1 MYNKVSRQFKKMTNM
16 KNIVYLSA
24 ASLFILISLT
34 YLATTPIW
42 PFNTEDRFSQCRTS
56 KVTGGSGSIGG
67 KLDLVSTDGRAV
79 SEVEIFSQ
87 PSLVYFGYTFCPDVC
102 PLHVSRNADAVDM
115 LDERGIQTTPVFI
128 SVDPSRDTPE
138 VLTEFA
144 EMIHPRMLAYTGSE
158 EQIRAA
164 SNAYKAYYKK
174 QESNDEYYLVDH
186 STITYL
192 VLPKFGFV
200 EFFRADTSPEIMA
213 ETTACFV
220 ENS

>member
-1 MYNKVSRQFKKMTNM
+1 MSSQFKKMTNM

-42 PFNTEDRFSQCRTS
+42 PFNTEDRFSQCRNS

-115 LDERGIQTTPVFI
+115 LDERGIQTAPVFI

-164 SNAYKAYYKK
+164 SNAYKTYYKK

>member
-42 PFNTEDRFSQCRTS
+42 PFNTEDRFAQCRNS

-79 SEVEIFSQ
+79 SEIEIFSQ

-102 PLHVSRNADAVDM
+102 PLHVSRNADAVDL

-158 EQIRAA
+158 EQIKAA
-164 SNAYKAYYKK
+164 SKAYKTYYKK

-192 VLPKFGFV
+192 VLPKYGFV

-213 ETTACFV
+213 ETTACFI

>member
-1 MYNKVSRQFKKMTNM
+1 MTNM

-24 ASLFILISLT
+24 ASLLILISLT

-42 PFNTEDRFSQCRTS
+42 PFNKDDRFAQCRNS

-102 PLHVSRNADAVDM
+102 PLHVSRNADAVDL

-128 SVDPSRDTPE
+128 SVDTSRDTTE

-164 SNAYKAYYKK
+164 SKAYKTYYKK

-192 VLPKFGFV
+192 VLPKYGFV

>member
-1 MYNKVSRQFKKMTNM
+1 MTNM

-24 ASLFILISLT
+24 ASLIILVSLT

-42 PFNTEDRFSQCRTS
+42 PFNEEDKFAQCRNS
-56 KVTGGSGSIGG
+56 KVTGGPGNIGG
-67 KLDLVSTDGRAV
+67 PLELISTNGNTVTD
-79 SEVEIFSQ
+79 VEIFSK

-115 LDERGIQTTPVFI
+115 LEERGIQTPPVFI
-128 SVDPSRDTPE
+128 SVDPRRDTPE
-138 VLTEFA
+138 VLQEFT
-144 EMIHPRMLAYTGSE
+144 EMIHPRMLAFTGSE
-158 EQIRAA
+158 EQVRAA
-164 SNAYKAYYKK
+164 SKAYRTYYKK

-192 VLPKFGFV
+192 VLPEHGFV

-220 ENS
+220 ENT

>member
-1 MYNKVSRQFKKMTNM
+1 MSSQFKKMTNM

-42 PFNTEDRFSQCRTS
+42 PFNTEDRFSQCRNS

-128 SVDPSRDTPE
+128 SGDPSRDTPE

-164 SNAYKAYYKK
+164 SNAYKTYYKK

>member
-1 MYNKVSRQFKKMTNM
+1 MTNM

-24 ASLFILISLT
+24 ASLIILVSLT

-42 PFNTEDRFSQCRTS
+42 PFNEEDKFAQCRNS
-56 KVTGGSGSIGG
+56 KVTGGPGNIGG
-67 KLDLVSTDGRAV
+67 PLELISTNGNTVTD
-79 SEVEIFSQ
+79 VEIFSK

-115 LDERGIQTTPVFI
+115 LEERGIQTTPVFI
-128 SVDPSRDTPE
+128 SVDPTRDTPE
-138 VLTEFA
+138 VLQEFT
-144 EMIHPRMLAYTGSE
+144 EMIHPRMLAFTGSE
-158 EQIRAA
+158 EQVRAA
-164 SNAYKAYYKK
+164 SKAYRTYFKK

-192 VLPKFGFV
+192 VLPEHGFV

-220 ENS
+220 ENT

>member
-1 MYNKVSRQFKKMTNM
+1 MTNM

-24 ASLFILISLT
+24 ASLIILVSLT

-42 PFNTEDRFSQCRTS
+42 PFNEEDKFAQCRNS
-56 KVTGGSGSIGG
+56 KVTGGPGNIGG
-67 KLDLVSTDGRAV
+67 PLELISTNGNTVTD
-79 SEVEIFSQ
+79 VEIFSK

-115 LDERGIQTTPVFI
+115 LEERGIQTTPVFI
-128 SVDPSRDTPE
+128 SVDPRRDTPE
-138 VLTEFA
+138 VLQEFT
-144 EMIHPRMLAYTGSE
+144 EMIHPQMLAFTGSE
-158 EQIRAA
+158 EQVRAA
-164 SNAYKAYYKK
+164 SKAYRTYYKK

-192 VLPKFGFV
+192 VLPEHGFV

-220 ENS
+220 ENT

>member
-1 MYNKVSRQFKKMTNM
+1 MYNKVFKQFKKMTNL

-42 PFNTEDRFSQCRTS
+42 PFNTEDRFSQCRNS

-128 SVDPSRDTPE
+128 LS
-138 VLTEFA
+138 L
-144 EMIHPRMLAYTGSE
+144 IH
-158 EQIRAA
+158 I
-164 SNAYKAYYKK
+164 
-174 QESNDEYYLVDH
+174 
-186 STITYL
+186 
-192 VLPKFGFV
+192 
-200 EFFRADTSPEIMA
+200 
-213 ETTACFV
+213 
-220 ENS
+220 

>member
-1 MYNKVSRQFKKMTNM
+1 MTNM

-24 ASLFILISLT
+24 ASLIILVSLT

-42 PFNTEDRFSQCRTS
+42 PFNEEDKFVQCRNS
-56 KVTGGSGSIGG
+56 KVSGGSGSIGG
-67 KLDLVSTDGRAV
+67 ALELVSTNGNTVTD
-79 SEVEIFSQ
+79 VEIFSK

-115 LDERGIQTTPVFI
+115 LEERGIQTTPVFI
-128 SVDPSRDTPE
+128 SVDPTRDTPE
-138 VLTEFA
+138 VLQEFI
-144 EMIHPRMLAYTGSE
+144 EMIHPRMLAFTGSE
-158 EQIRAA
+158 EQVRAA
-164 SNAYKAYYKK
+164 SKAYRTYYKK

-192 VLPKFGFV
+192 VLPEHGFV

-220 ENS
+220 ENT

>member
-1 MYNKVSRQFKKMTNM
+1 MTNM

-24 ASLFILISLT
+24 ASLIILVSLT

-42 PFNTEDRFSQCRTS
+42 PFNEEDKFAQCRNS
-56 KVTGGSGSIGG
+56 KVTGGPGNIGG
-67 KLDLVSTDGRAV
+67 PLELISTNGNTVTD
-79 SEVEIFSQ
+79 VEIFSK

-115 LDERGIQTTPVFI
+115 LEERGIQTTPVFI
-128 SVDPSRDTPE
+128 SVDPTRDTPE
-138 VLTEFA
+138 VLQEFI
-144 EMIHPRMLAYTGSE
+144 EMIHPRMLAFTGSE
-158 EQIRAA
+158 EQVRAA
-164 SNAYKAYYKK
+164 SKAYRTYYKK

-192 VLPKFGFV
+192 VLPEHGFV

-220 ENS
+220 ENT

>member
-1 MYNKVSRQFKKMTNM
+1 MTNM

-24 ASLFILISLT
+24 ASLIILVSLT

-42 PFNTEDRFSQCRTS
+42 PFNEEDKFAQCRNS
-56 KVTGGSGSIGG
+56 KVTGGPGNIGG
-67 KLDLVSTDGRAV
+67 PLELISTNGNTVTD
-79 SEVEIFSQ
+79 VEIFSK

-115 LDERGIQTTPVFI
+115 LEERGIQTTPVFI
-128 SVDPSRDTPE
+128 SVDPRRDTLE
-138 VLTEFA
+138 VLQEFT
-144 EMIHPRMLAYTGSE
+144 EMIHPQMLAFTGSE
-158 EQIRAA
+158 EQVRAA
-164 SNAYKAYYKK
+164 SKAYRTYYKK

-192 VLPKFGFV
+192 VLPEHGFV

>member
-24 ASLFILISLT
+24 ASLLILISLT

-42 PFNTEDRFSQCRTS
+42 PFNKDDRFAQCRNS

-102 PLHVSRNADAVDM
+102 PLHVSRNADAVDF
-115 LDERGIQTTPVFI
+115 LEERGIQKKPHFI
-128 SVDPSRDTPE
+128 LS
-138 VLTEFA
+138 L
-144 EMIHPRMLAYTGSE
+144 IH
-158 EQIRAA
+158 I
-164 SNAYKAYYKK
+164 
-174 QESNDEYYLVDH
+174 
-186 STITYL
+186 
-192 VLPKFGFV
+192 
-200 EFFRADTSPEIMA
+200 
-213 ETTACFV
+213 
-220 ENS
+220 

>member
-1 MYNKVSRQFKKMTNM
+1 MTNM

-24 ASLFILISLT
+24 ASLLILISLT

-42 PFNTEDRFSQCRTS
+42 PFNKDDRFAQCRNS

-67 KLDLVSTDGRAV
+67 KLDLISTDGRAV

-102 PLHVSRNADAVDM
+102 PLHVYRNADAVDM
-115 LDERGIQTTPVFI
+115 LDERRIQTTPVFI
-128 SVDPSRDTPE
+128 SVDPSRDTPQ

-164 SNAYKAYYKK
+164 SKAYKTYYKK

-192 VLPKFGFV
+192 VLPKYGFV

>member
-1 MYNKVSRQFKKMTNM
+1 MTNM

-24 ASLFILISLT
+24 ASLIILVSLT

-42 PFNTEDRFSQCRTS
+42 PFNEEDKFAQCRNS
-56 KVTGGSGSIGG
+56 KVTGGPGNIGG
-67 KLDLVSTDGRAV
+67 PLELISTNGNTVTD
-79 SEVEIFSQ
+79 VEIFSK

-115 LDERGIQTTPVFI
+115 LEERGIQTIPVFI
-128 SVDPSRDTPE
+128 SVDPRRDTPE
-138 VLTEFA
+138 VLQEFT
-144 EMIHPRMLAYTGSE
+144 EMIHPQMLAFTGSE
-158 EQIRAA
+158 EQVRAA
-164 SNAYKAYYKK
+164 SKAYRTYYKK

-192 VLPKFGFV
+192 VLPEHGFV

-220 ENS
+220 ENT

>member
-1 MYNKVSRQFKKMTNM
+1 MTNM
-16 KNIVYLSA
+16 RNIVYLSA
-24 ASLFILISLT
+24 ASLIILVSLT

-42 PFNTEDRFSQCRTS
+42 PFNEEDKFAQCRNS
-56 KVTGGSGSIGG
+56 KVTGGPGNIGG
-67 KLDLVSTDGRAV
+67 PLELISTNGNTVTD
-79 SEVEIFSQ
+79 VEIFSK

-115 LDERGIQTTPVFI
+115 LEERGIQTTPVFI
-128 SVDPSRDTPE
+128 SVDPTRDTPE
-138 VLTEFA
+138 VLQEFI
-144 EMIHPRMLAYTGSE
+144 EMIHPRMLAFTGSE
-158 EQIRAA
+158 EQVRAA
-164 SNAYKAYYKK
+164 SKAYRTYYKK

-192 VLPKFGFV
+192 VLPEHGFV

>member
-1 MYNKVSRQFKKMTNM
+1 MTNM

-24 ASLFILISLT
+24 ASLLILISLT

-42 PFNTEDRFSQCRTS
+42 PFNKDDRFAQCRNS

-102 PLHVSRNADAVDM
+102 PLHVSRNADAVDL

-128 SVDPSRDTPE
+128 
-138 VLTEFA
+138 F
-144 EMIHPRMLAYTGSE
+144 IN
-158 EQIRAA
+158 AA
-164 SNAYKAYYKK
+164 
-174 QESNDEYYLVDH
+174 
-186 STITYL
+186 
-192 VLPKFGFV
+192 
-200 EFFRADTSPEIMA
+200 
-213 ETTACFV
+213 
-220 ENS
+220 

>member
-1 MYNKVSRQFKKMTNM
+1 MYNKVLRQFKKMTNM

-24 ASLFILISLT
+24 ASLIILVSLT

-42 PFNTEDRFSQCRTS
+42 PFNEEDKFAQCRNS
-56 KVTGGSGSIGG
+56 KVTGGSGNIGG
-67 KLDLVSTDGRAV
+67 PLELVSTNGNTVTD
-79 SEVEIFSQ
+79 VEIFSK

-115 LDERGIQTTPVFI
+115 LEERGIQTTPVFI
-128 SVDPSRDTPE
+128 SVDPRRDTPE
-138 VLTEFA
+138 VLQEFT
-144 EMIHPRMLAYTGSE
+144 EMIHPQMLAFTGSE
-158 EQIRAA
+158 EQVRAA
-164 SNAYKAYYKK
+164 SKAYRTYYKK

-192 VLPKFGFV
+192 VLPEHGFV

-220 ENS
+220 ENT

>member
-1 MYNKVSRQFKKMTNM
+1 MSR
-16 KNIVYLSA
+16 
-24 ASLFILISLT
+24 SLGLLISLFALILLVLSLFVFWIFT
-34 YLATTPIW
+34 YGQINFAEGVD
-42 PFNTEDRFSQCRTS
+42 PFAECRMS
-56 KVTGGSGSIGG
+56 KALGNSNIGG
-67 KLDLVSTDGRAV
+67 EFELINQDGQIVTDKD
-79 SEVEIFSQ
+79 IFTE
-87 PSLVYFGYTFCPDVC
+87 PTILYFGYTFCPDVC
-102 PLHVSRNADAVDM
+102 PLHVSRNAAAVDM

-138 VLTEFA
+138 VLKEFA

-164 SNAYKAYYKK
+164 SKTYKTYYKK

>member
-1 MYNKVSRQFKKMTNM
+1 MYNKVLRQFKKMTNM
-16 KNIVYLSA
+16 KNIVYLSV
-24 ASLFILISLT
+24 ASLFILFSLT

-42 PFNTEDRFSQCRTS
+42 PFNEEDKFAQCRNS
-56 KVTGGSGSIGG
+56 KVTGASGSIGG
-67 KLDLVSTDGRAV
+67 ALELISTDGNTV
-79 SEVEIFSQ
+79 SDTEIFSK

-102 PLHVSRNADAVDM
+102 PLHASRNADAVDM
-115 LDERGIQTTPVFI
+115 LEELGVQTTPVFI

-138 VLTEFA
+138 VLKGFS

-158 EQIRAA
+158 EQVRAA
-164 SNAYKAYYKK
+164 SKAYRTYYKK

-192 VLPKFGFV
+192 VLPEYGFV
-200 EFFRADTSPEIMA
+200 EFFRADTSPKIMA

-220 ENS
+220 KNS

>member
-1 MYNKVSRQFKKMTNM
+1 MTNM

-42 PFNTEDRFSQCRTS
+42 PFNTEDRFSQCRNS

-115 LDERGIQTTPVFI
+115 LDERGIQTAPVFI

-164 SNAYKAYYKK
+164 SNAYKTYYKK

>member
-1 MYNKVSRQFKKMTNM
+1 MYNKVLRQFKNMTNM

-24 ASLFILISLT
+24 ASLVILISLT

-42 PFNTEDRFSQCRTS
+42 PFNKEDMFAQCRNS
-56 KVTGGSGSIGG
+56 KVTGGTASIGG
-67 KLDLVSTDGRAV
+67 TLELVAADGNTV
-79 SEVEIFSQ
+79 SDVEIFSQ

-102 PLHVSRNADAVDM
+102 PLHVSRNADAVD
-115 LDERGIQTTPVFI
+115 LLEKRGIQTVPVFI
-128 SVDPSRDTPE
+128 SVDQSRDTQE
-138 VLTEFA
+138 VLQEFA
-144 EMIHPRMLAYTGSE
+144 EMIHPRMVTYTGSE
-158 EQIRAA
+158 EQVRSA
-164 SNAYKAYYKK
+164 SKAYRTYYKK

-192 VLPKFGFV
+192 VLPKYGFV

>member
-1 MYNKVSRQFKKMTNM
+1 MTNM

-42 PFNTEDRFSQCRTS
+42 PFNTEDRFSQCRNS

-115 LDERGIQTTPVFI
+115 LDARGIQPPPVII
-128 SVDPSRDTPE
+128 SVDPRRETPE

>member
-1 MYNKVSRQFKKMTNM
+1 MTNM

-24 ASLFILISLT
+24 ASLIILVSLT

-42 PFNTEDRFSQCRTS
+42 PFNEEDKFAQCRNS
-56 KVTGGSGSIGG
+56 KVTGGSGNIGG
-67 KLDLVSTDGRAV
+67 ALELISTNGNTVTDA
-79 SEVEIFSQ
+79 EIFSK

-115 LDERGIQTTPVFI
+115 LEERGIQTTPVFI
-128 SVDPSRDTPE
+128 SVDPTRDTPE
-138 VLTEFA
+138 VLQEFI
-144 EMIHPRMLAYTGSE
+144 EMIHPRMLAFTGSE
-158 EQIRAA
+158 EQVRAA
-164 SNAYKAYYKK
+164 SKAYRTYYKK

-192 VLPKFGFV
+192 VLPEHGFV

>member
-1 MYNKVSRQFKKMTNM
+1 MTNM

-24 ASLFILISLT
+24 ASLFILFSLT

-42 PFNTEDRFSQCRTS
+42 PFNEEDKFAQCRNS
-56 KVTGGSGSIGG
+56 KITGASGSIGG
-67 KLDLVSTDGRAV
+67 ALELISTDGNTV
-79 SEVEIFSQ
+79 SDKEIFSK

-115 LDERGIQTTPVFI
+115 LEERGIQTTPVFI

-138 VLTEFA
+138 VLKEFT

-158 EQIRAA
+158 EQVRAA
-164 SNAYKAYYKK
+164 SKAYRIYYKK

-192 VLPKFGFV
+192 VLPEYGFV
-200 EFFRADTSPEIMA
+200 EFFRADTSSEIMA
-213 ETTACFV
+213 DTTACFV
-220 ENS
+220 KNS

>member
-1 MYNKVSRQFKKMTNM
+1 
-16 KNIVYLSA
+16 
-24 ASLFILISLT
+24 
-34 YLATTPIW
+34 
-42 PFNTEDRFSQCRTS
+42 
-56 KVTGGSGSIGG
+56 
-67 KLDLVSTDGRAV
+67 
-79 SEVEIFSQ
+79 
-87 PSLVYFGYTFCPDVC
+87 
-102 PLHVSRNADAVDM
+102 M

-158 EQIRAA
+158 EQIKAA
-164 SNAYKAYYKK
+164 SKAYKTYYKK

-192 VLPKFGFV
+192 VLPKYGFV
-200 EFFRADTSPEIMA
+200 EFFRADTPPEIMA

>member
-1 MYNKVSRQFKKMTNM
+1 MTNM

-24 ASLFILISLT
+24 ASLIILVSLT

-42 PFNTEDRFSQCRTS
+42 PFNEEDKFAQCRNS
-56 KVTGGSGSIGG
+56 KVTGGPGNIGG
-67 KLDLVSTDGRAV
+67 PLELISTNGNTVTD
-79 SEVEIFSQ
+79 VEIFSK

-115 LDERGIQTTPVFI
+115 LEERGIQTTPVFI
-128 SVDPSRDTPE
+128 SVDPRRDTPE
-138 VLTEFA
+138 VLQEFTK
-144 EMIHPRMLAYTGSE
+144 MIHPQMLAFTGSE
-158 EQIRAA
+158 EQVRAA
-164 SNAYKAYYKK
+164 SKAYRTYYKK
-174 QESNDEYYLVDH
+174 QESNDEYYLEDH

-192 VLPKFGFV
+192 VLPEHGFV

>member
-1 MYNKVSRQFKKMTNM
+1 MTNM

-24 ASLFILISLT
+24 ASLIILVSLT

-42 PFNTEDRFSQCRTS
+42 PFNEEDKFAQCRNS
-56 KVTGGSGSIGG
+56 KVTGGPGNIGG
-67 KLDLVSTDGRAV
+67 PLELISTNGNTVTD
-79 SEVEIFSQ
+79 VEIFSK

-115 LDERGIQTTPVFI
+115 LEERGIQTTPVFI
-128 SVDPSRDTPE
+128 SVDPRRDTPE
-138 VLTEFA
+138 VLQEFTK
-144 EMIHPRMLAYTGSE
+144 MIHPQMLAFTGSE
-158 EQIRAA
+158 EQVRAA
-164 SNAYKAYYKK
+164 SKAYRTYYKK

-192 VLPKFGFV
+192 VLPEHGFV

-220 ENS
+220 ENT

>member
-1 MYNKVSRQFKKMTNM
+1 MTNM

-24 ASLFILISLT
+24 ASLIILVSLT

-42 PFNTEDRFSQCRTS
+42 PFNEEDKFAQCRNS
-56 KVTGGSGSIGG
+56 KVTGGFGNIGG
-67 KLDLVSTDGRAV
+67 PLELISTNGNTVTD
-79 SEVEIFSQ
+79 VEIFSK

-115 LDERGIQTTPVFI
+115 LEERGIQTTPVFI
-128 SVDPSRDTPE
+128 SVDPRRDTPE
-138 VLTEFA
+138 VLQEFT
-144 EMIHPRMLAYTGSE
+144 EMIHPQMLAFTGSE
-158 EQIRAA
+158 EQVRAA
-164 SNAYKAYYKK
+164 SKAYRTYYKK

-192 VLPKFGFV
+192 VLPEHGFV

-220 ENS
+220 ENT